1 MASHESAIKKHRQDE
16 KKRMVNRVNRSKM
29 KNKIKALKRKVAAG
43 HKDEAAKLLPQAIA
57 IIDTTIRKGTIHKNT
72 GSRYKSRLVALIKKS
87 AK

>member
-1 MASHESAIKKHRQDE
+1 MASHDSAIKKHRQDE

-29 KNKIKALKRKVAAG
+29 KNKIKALKRKFAAG
-43 HKDEAAKLLPQAIA
+43 QIDEAAKLLPEAIA

-72 GSRYKSRLVALIKKS
+72 GSRYKSRLVALLKTS